1 MQFVFVSMS
10 VYICEDA
17 HLYEEMHA
25 DAREQTYIPLLSFD
39 RVAGCAQLGEKSLRS
54 HADVGIAPFA
64 AEQSL
69 GWIAVGR
76 AGHD

>member
-1 MQFVFVSMS
+1 MQ
-10 VYICEDA
+10 I
-17 HLYEEMHA
+17 HA
-25 DAREQTYIPLLSFD
+25 KQTYIPLLSFD